1 MSNFL
6 WTANGQLQKKNI
18 IEHLSTFS
26 VDDDKLC
33 IQDTCL
39 SKEEIIMLKESVAD
53 YKIFDNVNK
62 KDYLTTKEVKQ
73 YVKELFRIIYV
84 SKDESNTNNVN
95 YLTNINKYINYGLND
110 PKTNDDINLN
120 IEYGKYDFSKLSAKI
135 DDINNIN
142 EFKWDENFIS
152 GVMEKNRIDIPD
164 DPRKRFVILDS
175 GVDILSINSVYY
187 YFTIDKI
194 GYALI
199 KPTSTENVSYWKLL
213 IIDDDMITRVSRD
226 FDNNFSERYDTQI
239 NLINEINNKDKITR
253 VEYLSLLEK
262 LKEISIKDGEFYFD
276 SYKDKLFIKYY
287 RTPFE
292 NELDI
297 IDEPYFKDN
306 IEFGVNFSKSLISDE
321 SKLLE
326 LKIRLGVDAVK
337 PTHYILEK
345 TETIDM
351 RLLSVKYKGM
361 NDYKWQILFLYND
374 TFIEYEEGTE
384 NEIEETNS
392 SKEIESFSNLN
403 EYRLTFDNLYILVNK
418 N

>member
-1 MSNFL
+1 MSNYF
-6 WTANGQLQKKNI
+6 WAANGKFEKINI
-18 IEHLSTFS
+18 IEHMSTFS

-39 SKEEIIMLKESVAD
+39 TKEEIIMLKESVAD

-73 YVKELFRIIYV
+73 YVKEIFRIIYV
-84 SKDESNTNNVN
+84 SKDEGSNNLN
-95 YLTNINKYINYGLND
+95 YLSNINKYLNYGLND
-110 PKTNDDINLN
+110 SKTNNDVNLN
-120 IEYGKYDFSKLSAKI
+120 TEYGNYDFVKLNAKM
-135 DDINNIN
+135 DDVNQIN
-142 EFKWDENFIS
+142 EYKWDENFVS
-152 GVMEKNRIDIPD
+152 GVMERNRIDFPD
-164 DPRKRFVILDS
+164 DKRKRFVILDS
-175 GVDILSINSVYY
+175 GVDILSINPVYY
-187 YFTIDKI
+187 YFTIDNV

-199 KPTSTENVSYWKLL
+199 KPTSSENVSYWKLL
-213 IIDDDMITRVSRD
+213 VLDDNIVNKITKD
-226 FDNNFSERYDTQI
+226 FDDKFAIEYESQI
-239 NLINEINNKDKITR
+239 KLINEINGKAELTR

-306 IEFGVNFSKSLISDE
+306 IEFGVNFRKSVISNE
-321 SKLLE
+321 NKLNE

-337 PTHYILEK
+337 PTHYILEQ

-351 RLLSVKYKGM
+351 RLLSVKYKDR
-361 NDYKWQILFLYND
+361 NDYQWQILFLYND
-374 TFIEYEEGTE
+374 KFIDYDEGSESEITTTS
-384 NEIEETNS
+384 NES
-392 SKEIESFSNLN
+392 LESFGNLN
-403 EYRLTFDNLYILVNK
+403 KYTLNFNNLNIIVNK